1 MIHDVPKR
9 ADHHKERITEVIAR
23 EAARFIA
30 REAGPGSLITV
41 MRAQQVS
48 HGERVIVFV
57 SIFPDTQ
64 VRPALS
70 FLERHREDFSDHLK
84 KHAKLGPLPRIEFLP
99 DNGESE
105 LFGAIAEDPHKQTGG
120 PGGN

>member
-23 EAARFIA
+23 EAARFIG

-41 MRAQQVS
+41 VRAQLMN

-64 VRPALS
+64 VKPALA
-70 FLERHREDFSDHLK
+70 FLERHREAFSNHLK
-84 KHAKLGPLPRIEFLP
+84 KTARLGPLPRIDFLP
-99 DNGESE
+99 DNGEAE
-105 LFGAIAEDPHKQTGG
+105 LFGAIASDQLSEHPK
-120 PGGN
+120 P

>member
-1 MIHDVPKR
+1 MIHGLPKR
-9 ADHHKERITEVIAR
+9 ADHHKERITEAIAH
-23 EAARFIA
+23 EAATFIS

-41 MRAQQVS
+41 VRAQLMN

-64 VRPALS
+64 VKSALA
-70 FLERHREDFSDHLK
+70 FLERKRQDFSTYLK
-84 KHAKLGPLPRIEFLP
+84 TRVKLGPLPRIEFLP

-105 LFGAIAEDPHKQTGG
+105 LFGAIAEDSKKQTGG